1 MKSWVKVTIMS
12 VFGLASIFMAQTV
25 FAASNPIGQAYSD
38 LGSSGVYRP
47 TPVKANTTT
56 SFDIFLKPNN
66 LQEFFQQAMDVN
78 TPDNLQFK
86 NYLTPSDIQ
95 SKYGQPSPVTD
106 SWKAYLKKHHLRTLV
121 YGNGIQLTVTGKV
134 KYIDKTFR
142 VNMNTATYHNNPL
155 QFGNEKPAIPSKLA
169 NTVWTVLGM
178 TDHNRNYVMPNSN
191 LLLVKKGND
200 YSFAG
205 FTNRFVNQ
213 YDVQPLYDRGMT
225 GKGQTI
231 GIIAFGNIRKS
242 NAYHFWK
249 HENASTDM
257 HRLTTK
263 VIPGDMYKGNLVSL
277 NEGETTMDVEYAGSV
292 APQANVRIYWVR
304 SPYPTVMN
312 MINAYATA
320 LNENNASSLSTSWGL
335 FGSSYLN
342 LLVRHKVLSSKY
354 LDVLNFVLAQA
365 AIQGVSSFVASGD
378 TGALNVDVKGIAGNH
393 LLMDRSING
402 NLPFDANP
410 WITST
415 GGTTLPFDGNLP
427 TKGNEKS
434 LGNVSISSERS
445 WGTDYIWPLIGNP
458 DRLAKI
464 PDRIDNLLRGSGGGF
479 NQLTSTPTYQQGVP
493 GVNTFNARNYV
504 SNMNQFILGA
514 PLVHGIDSGRNYP
527 DVSADADPETGYK
540 IYFKTDGIQ
549 WPPSGGTSIVA
560 PQYAAMAAVINSQ
573 PGRARMGF
581 WNAQIYQLARESD
594 SPFHPLNATTDNSNL
609 YYTGQPGTVYNQA
622 SGLGTTDFAKLAEDY
637 K

>member
-12 VFGLASIFMAQTV
+12 VLGLASIFVAQTV
-25 FAASNPIGQAYSD
+25 FAASNPIGQAYSE

-95 SKYGQPSPVTD
+95 SKYGQPSTVTN
-106 SWKAYLKKHHLRTLV
+106 SWKSYLKKNHLRTLV
-121 YGNGIQLTVTGKV
+121 YDNGIQLTVTGKV
-134 KYIDKTFR
+134 KYIDKTFH
-142 VNMNTATYHNNPL
+142 VNMNTATYHSNPL
-155 QFGNEKPAIPSKLA
+155 QFGSKKPNIPSKLA

-191 LLLVKKGND
+191 MPLVKKGND
-200 YSFAG
+200 YSFSG

-213 YDVQPLYDRGMT
+213 YDVQPLYDQGMT

-231 GIIAFGNIRKS
+231 GIIAFGNIKKS

-277 NEGETTMDVEYAGSV
+277 DEGETTMDVEYAGSV

-320 LNENNASSLSTSWGL
+320 LNENKASSLSTSWGL

-342 LLVRHKVLSSKY
+342 LLVRHKVLNSKY
-354 LDVLNFVLAQA
+354 LDVLNFVLAQS

-378 TGALNVDVKGIAGNH
+378 TGALNFDVKGIAGNH

-434 LGNVSISSERS
+434 LGKVTISSERS
-445 WGTDYIWPLIGNP
+445 WGTDYIWPLVGNP
-458 DRLAKI
+458 DRLAQV
-464 PDRIDNLLRGSGGGF
+464 PDRIDGLLRGSGGGF
-479 NQLTSTPTYQQGVP
+479 NKLTSTPTYQQGVP

-504 SNMNQFILGA
+504 SSLNQFVLGA
-514 PLVHGIDSGRNYP
+514 PLVHGTDSGRNYP

-540 IYFKTDGIQ
+540 VYYKKDGIQ

-560 PQYAAMAAVINSQ
+560 PQYAAMTAVINSQ

-581 WNAQIYQLARESD
+581 WNAQIYQLAQKSD